1 MTQTIQDAYRIVYN
15 DILNS
20 GCDLLVGKYDA
31 KNGNEKFM
39 YGISTVMEFIAY
51 RVSEADGDAFSD
63 VSYDDRESYEVNF
76 SAFNHSNCIIISDY
90 DNEKVILKY
99 CKKAHVTIT
108 RKYTDELLSTHYKP
122 VKNP

>member
-63 VSYDDRESYEVNF
+63 LF
-76 SAFNHSNCIIISDY
+76 
-90 DNEKVILKY
+90 
-99 CKKAHVTIT
+99 
-108 RKYTDELLSTHYKP
+108 
-122 VKNP
+122 VKNMIKSEKKN